1 MKVSEVMRA
10 RTTPVVVIDPST
22 ESLDTG
28 EQALATYADRE
39 VGGLWMNAG
48 RLVIVV
54 EGA

>member
-10 RTTPVVVIDPST
+10 QTTPVVVVDPST
-22 ESLDTG
+22 ESLGTG
-28 EQALATYADRE
+28 EQAISMYADRE

-54 EGA
+54 EA